1 MQNRGNVMPVY
12 EYCCQKCGHCF
23 DALQGLSDVP
33 LEECPQCK
41 ELSLEK
47 LISAPMFQLKGTGWY
62 ETDFKKKKEAPA
74 ASKESAPAETK
85 TDTPKSDPVAKK
97 KEGGE

>member
-1 MQNRGNVMPVY
+1 MPIY

-47 LISAPMFQLKGTGWY
+47 LISAPMFQLKGSGWY

-74 ASKESAPAETK
+74 KDKDSAPTETK
-85 TDTPKSDPVAKK
+85 TDTPKSEPVTKK
-97 KEGGE
+97 KEDSE

>member
-1 MQNRGNVMPVY
+1 MPVY

-23 DALQGLSDVP
+23 DALQGLSDKP

-62 ETDFKKKKEAPA
+62 ETDFKKKKEAPTEN
-74 ASKESAPAETK
+74 KESMPTESKAETSK
-85 TDTPKSDPVAKK
+85 TDAPKSEPVVKN
-97 KEGGE
+97 KESSE

>member
-1 MQNRGNVMPVY
+1 MPVY

-47 LISAPMFQLKGTGWY
+47 RISAPMFQLKGTGWY
-62 ETDFKKKKEAPA
+62 ETDFKKKKAAPA
-74 ASKESAPAETK
+74 ESKESAPAETK
-85 TDTPKSDPVAKK
+85 TDTPKSDAVIKDK
-97 KEGGE
+97 QGSE

>member
-1 MQNRGNVMPVY
+1 MPVY

-33 LEECPQCK
+33 LKECPECK

-47 LISAPMFQLKGTGWY
+47 LMSAPMFQLKGSGWY
-62 ETDFKKKKEAPA
+62 ETDFKKKKDTPPGN
-74 ASKESAPAETK
+74 KESTAAETK
-85 TDTPKSDPVAKK
+85 KDTPQTDTPKSEPVSKS
-97 KEGGE
+97 KEKSE